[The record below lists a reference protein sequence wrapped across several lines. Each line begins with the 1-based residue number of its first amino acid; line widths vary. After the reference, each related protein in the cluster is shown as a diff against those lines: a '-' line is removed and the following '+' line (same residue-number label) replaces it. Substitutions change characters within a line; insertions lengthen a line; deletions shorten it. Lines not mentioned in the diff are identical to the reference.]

1 MPLLAAVAGAV
12 VLALVGAPQSP
23 SMVFMAGPDSPA
35 HIGPQLA
42 IALSGALAMA
52 VGVLSARRW
61 PWLISLGAIGVVVA
75 TALHAPKYQGL
86 TAKVVGSSTGPAPL
100 PTPVLVGCLVA
111 AAAGV
116 LVIGLFGAVGEM
128 ARTRG
133 AALAGFVAVA
143 GYYGVAI
150 IGPLRSAE
158 PIVRLLVVAVAAVVA
173 IVAASLNGPGS
184 STMSGRARVAGVS
197 AALAIALPTA
207 VVAIT
212 GGQVSGTFTGGVVG
226 LVVLGIAFAASVVA
240 GVSTAVLA
248 TGLVLAAPVVLLIV
262 IHDGPA
268 AGGPGYAWPIALAG
282 LLVGMLGAMRAGSSA
297 VLLVLAALPFAGLA
311 SGLGSD
317 RTFAQ
322 VVVWALLFLVMAA
335 AAATAGIAFRAVGTP
350 VFAPLATAMA
360 LGVFGTIDL
369 WRAGVGEHG
378 GISASM
384 GTGAHWISVALL
396 LCAVPLVL
404 RLRRA

>member
-23 SMVFMAGPDSPA
+23 SMVFMVGPDSPT
-35 HIGPQLA
+35 HIGPRLA
-42 IALSGALAMA
+42 IALSGAVAMA
-52 VGVLSARRW
+52 VAVLFDRHR

-86 TAKVVGSSTGPAPL
+86 TARVVGSSAGPAPF

-111 AAAGV
+111 ASVGV
-116 LVIGLFGAVGEM
+116 LVIGLFGAVSEV

-133 AALAGFVAVA
+133 AMLAGFVAVA

-173 IVAASLNGPGS
+173 IVAASLSRPGS
-184 STMSGRARVAGVS
+184 STVSARARIAGAS
-197 AALAIALPTA
+197 AALSIALPTA

-212 GGQVSGTFTGGVVG
+212 GDHVSGTFTGGVVG
-226 LVVLGIAFAASVVA
+226 LVVIGIAFAASVMA

-268 AGGPGYAWPIALAG
+268 AGSPGYAWPIALAG
-282 LLVGMLGAMRAGSSA
+282 LLVGMLGATRTGSSA

-369 WRAGVGEHG
+369 WRAGVADRG